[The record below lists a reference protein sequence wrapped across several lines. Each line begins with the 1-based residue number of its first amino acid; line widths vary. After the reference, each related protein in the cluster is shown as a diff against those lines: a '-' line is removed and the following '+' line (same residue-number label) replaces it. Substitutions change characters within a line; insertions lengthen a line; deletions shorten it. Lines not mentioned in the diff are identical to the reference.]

1 MQHRSVSLNG
11 SEIDLN
17 PLIPSA
23 SLKHPS
29 VLQID
34 PPNVITTDA
43 GSMYICIAVMSKLLL
58 LRTPKIT
65 MAIPPIIESSDAISM
80 NYTFH
85 FLKLGIPMDLP
96 TKSIKI
102 PFYMILL
109 NFLSLV
115 YFLFVKKGV
124 KSQKN
129 VGKQSKNHFPTIFQ
143 TISLS

>member
-1 MQHRSVSLNG
+1 
-11 SEIDLN
+11 
-17 PLIPSA
+17 
-23 SLKHPS
+23 
-29 VLQID
+29 
-34 PPNVITTDA
+34 
-43 GSMYICIAVMSKLLL
+43 
-58 LRTPKIT
+58 
-65 MAIPPIIESSDAISM
+65 
-80 NYTFH
+80 
-85 FLKLGIPMDLP
+85 MDLP

-124 KSQKN
+124 KSQKKN

>member
-1 MQHRSVSLNG
+1 
-11 SEIDLN
+11 
-17 PLIPSA
+17 
-23 SLKHPS
+23 
-29 VLQID
+29 
-34 PPNVITTDA
+34 
-43 GSMYICIAVMSKLLL
+43 
-58 LRTPKIT
+58 
-65 MAIPPIIESSDAISM
+65 
-80 NYTFH
+80 
-85 FLKLGIPMDLP
+85 MDLP

-129 VGKQSKNHFPTIFQ
+129 VGTQSKNHFPTIFQ

>member
-1 MQHRSVSLNG
+1 M
-11 SEIDLN
+11 DLVTPDTLRDMWDFFQN
-17 PLIPSA
+17 EYQYYELYPSIYETIPE
-23 SLKHPS
+23 K
-29 VLQID
+29 
-34 PPNVITTDA
+34 
-43 GSMYICIAVMSKLLL
+43 
-58 LRTPKIT
+58 RTPKIT

-129 VGKQSKNHFPTIFQ
+129 VEKQSKNHFPTIFSNYLFKLINSSSNVSE
-143 TISLS
+143 TVITREFA

>member
-1 MQHRSVSLNG
+1 MLDN
-11 SEIDLN
+11 
-17 PLIPSA
+17 
-23 SLKHPS
+23 
-29 VLQID
+29 VL
-34 PPNVITTDA
+34 
-43 GSMYICIAVMSKLLL
+43 CIAVMSKLLL

-129 VGKQSKNHFPTIFQ
+129 VEKQSKNHFPTIFSNYLFKLINSSSNVSE
-143 TISLS
+143 TVITRELPEIHAA